1 MNIWAIIPVK
11 PLNRSKSRLSP
22 IVSPEGRES
31 LSRQML
37 ERTLVTLKGVRD
49 ISGILL
55 ISRDTSA
62 LTLGRKYGA
71 QTLTESGAPELNASL
86 NRATQ
91 VVSTYNASGILLVA
105 SDVPLMSRIDIER
118 MISLSKESPS
128 LVIASDRHQKGT
140 NAMLVRPPGLITYR
154 FGEDSFQKHVAEARE
169 MGAVVSIYRSKTIE
183 LDVDTPSDLDL
194 YREAMAEYMMDL
206 PVWYTDK

>member
-22 IVSPEGRES
+22 IVSPEGRKS

-37 ERTLVTLKGVRD
+37 ERTLATLKGVKD

-62 LTLGRKYGA
+62 LTLGRKFGA
-71 QTLTESGAPELNASL
+71 QTLAESGAPELNASL

-105 SDVPLMSRIDIER
+105 SDVPLMSRTDIES
-118 MISLSKESPS
+118 MINMSQDQLS
-128 LVIASDRHQKGT
+128 LVIASDRHRKGT

-154 FGEDSFQKHVAEARE
+154 FGEDSFQKHIAEARE
-169 MGAVVSIYRSKTIE
+169 MGAVVTIYHSKTIE

-194 YREAMAEYMMDL
+194 YREAMAEYMMDM
-206 PVWYTDK
+206 PVWYTDR